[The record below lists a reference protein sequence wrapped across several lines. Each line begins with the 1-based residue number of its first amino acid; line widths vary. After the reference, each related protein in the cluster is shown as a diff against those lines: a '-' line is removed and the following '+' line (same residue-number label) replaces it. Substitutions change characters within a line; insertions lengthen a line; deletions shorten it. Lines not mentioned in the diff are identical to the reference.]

1 MEDNEEQLVQIK
13 SRSNPETMTSLSG
26 RKKKDLFK
34 IIKFRKDDIIEM
46 RKKHKIPVKETFASN
61 VRQKLAMVDLLYL
74 LDWIVLNA
82 EQIAEGTGDTLDVKL
97 SYVLLNEC
105 VVQQNQEQEK
115 GVQKNSIFS
124 KESFEHN
131 QNFQGVKFYGSVL
144 LDPKTS
150 VKKSKAFNGFF
161 GN

>member
-1 MEDNEEQLVQIK
+1 MRL
-13 SRSNPETMTSLSG
+13 
-26 RKKKDLFK
+26 
-34 IIKFRKDDIIEM
+34 RKDEIEEL
-46 RKKHKIPVKETFASN
+46 RRAHKIPVKETFASN

-97 SYVLLNEC
+97 SFVLLNEC
-105 VVQQNQEQEK
+105 VVQQNLDHQRDAS
-115 GVQKNSIFS
+115 KNSIFS

-131 QNFQGVKFYGSVL
+131 QNFQGVQFYGNVIA
-144 LDPKTS
+144 DPKMS
-150 VKKSKAFNGFF
+150 VKKSTAFNGFF